1 MLSIISST
9 ITAILNYD
17 KIDNNEDVVHDIDYC
32 HQMIGII
39 LADAIGTAI
48 RAAVIIAPGEW
59 GRAIYLLYAI
69 TKSWQQSF
77 CL

>member
-1 MLSIISST
+1 MN
-9 ITAILNYD
+9 AVEHEILAC
-17 KIDNNEDVVHDIDYC
+17 KEEVWQRGAWGEDC

-39 LADAIGTAI
+39 LADAIGTAVG
-48 RAAVIIAPGEW
+48 AAVIIAPGEW

-69 TKSWQQSF
+69 TKSGQQSL